1 MIVRTRDQHS
11 RHEQRLRGMH
21 QRFFKSPRVPNE
33 TQRYDDGSQK
43 ENNHVDDE
51 VDFADGVEAG
61 KAMRC

>member
-1 MIVRTRDQHS
+1 
-11 RHEQRLRGMH
+11 MH